1 LFARRDDV
9 RPRVQDDHVEG
20 RDLEPTN
27 DVGQRVSGVD
37 VLEDDGEVV
46 APVVVGD
53 TGRDALTKVE
63 LTKRLVAELGCDRV
77 ATTHDHLSKDVAAHV
92 HAALEA
98 LGEEFGHGRFARGH
112 DAGDDE
118 ADRRLV
124 TFALRG
130 GGRHLCRARVDE

>member
-63 LTKRLVAELGCDRV
+63 LTKRLVASSGVIGSRPRTIIFRKTSPRTCTPRSKRWARSS
-77 ATTHDHLSKDVAAHV
+77 ATVDLPAAMTPV
-92 HAALEA
+92 TTKPT
-98 LGEEFGHGRFARGH
+98 
-112 DAGDDE
+112 AGS
-118 ADRRLV
+118 
-124 TFALRG
+124 
-130 GGRHLCRARVDE
+130 